1 MISKKD
7 IITMARR
14 VRKRAKGRR
23 DARLIHPYREWFI
36 GIALFFVVAAVG
48 GFFTAQE
55 HVYYNNI
62 ESYID
67 ESEVDV
73 NEYLDDVALFAIQ
86 RYTDRQQT
94 FESLATE
101 VPAGGGQ
108 TATSSPAT
116 TDTTSD
122 EDANETSSDTSPEEL
137 NFE

>member
-1 MISKKD
+1 
-7 IITMARR
+7 MARR

-36 GIALFFVVAAVG
+36 GIVLFLLVAAVG

-73 NEYLDDVALFAIQ
+73 NEYLDDVVLFAIQ

-94 FESLATE
+94 FEALATE
-101 VPAGGGQ
+101 VPTGGRQ

-122 EDANETSSDTSPEEL
+122 EDANETSSDISLEEL